1 MRPTSARLSIFTK
14 SQVRRLAAVSLAVA
28 LGAAAVA
35 RSDDTGQA
43 RASVASLA
51 QQVALTEQRAAL
63 AASDDFYVV
72 VDPVRNK
79 LVLMLKGATLREYPI
94 EALQV
99 GAPRVAFRQRHLA
112 DDWQGR
118 IWKGG
123 ALVPARDHERI
134 EIIPPDSTKV
144 DSTNA
149 AVLEP
154 PPLPEDMYPVPPR
167 YHVRYT
173 GGLSLEFRPHE
184 LDESQKWTARI
195 SNGLHGWY
203 RDMRAA
209 LAEQPED
216 VVRLR
221 ILMQPEHAASFY
233 RALPPSTLLLVLP
246 RS

>member
-1 MRPTSARLSIFTK
+1 
-14 SQVRRLAAVSLAVA
+14 VRRFAAVCVAVA
-28 LGAAAVA
+28 LGAAVVA
-35 RSDDTGQA
+35 RSDDASSA

-51 QQVALTEQRAAL
+51 QQVELTEQRAAL

-72 VDPVRNK
+72 VDPVQNR

-94 EALQV
+94 EGLQV

-112 DDWQGR
+112 DDWQGH
-118 IWKGG
+118 IWKDGT
-123 ALVPARDHERI
+123 LVPARDHERI
-134 EIIPPDSTKV
+134 EIIPPDSTKG

-149 AVLEP
+149 WQP

-184 LDESQKWTARI
+184 LDESQKWTARL
-195 SNGLHGWY
+195 SNGLRGWY

-209 LAEQPED
+209 LANQPED

-233 RALPPSTLLLVLP
+233 RALPPATLLLVLP